1 MPLYEYG
8 CPSCGL
14 VTDIRHGFDEKPE
27 AKCERC
33 GSALVRRFSAAPIV
47 FKGSGFYVTD
57 SRKSGSKE
65 SAKSENSEKSEK
77 SDKTASSEKSEGAAK
92 TDAASK
98 KDGGDSGKS
107 GPNKEA
113 AA

>member
-65 SAKSENSEKSEK
+65 SAKSESSEK
-77 SDKTASSEKSEGAAK
+77 SDKTASGEKSEGAAK

>member
-65 SAKSENSEKSEK
+65 SAKSESSEK
-77 SDKTASSEKSEGAAK
+77 SDKTVSSEKSEGAAK

>member
-1 MPLYEYG
+1 LPLYEYG

-33 GSALVRRFSAAPIV
+33 GTALVRRFSAAPIV

-65 SAKSENSEKSEK
+65 STKSESSEK
-77 SDKTASSEKSEGAAK
+77 SDKTASSEKPEGAAK

-98 KDGGDSGKS
+98 SDGGDSGKS